1 MTERNVWCAAV
12 ARRTLSLT
20 VTADDDARLRLL
32 ATRTDRTVDACLAEA
47 VALLL
52 ERYRDHLPE
61 QLTWPAAQPAGRDR

>member
-20 VTADDDARLRLL
+20 VTAADDARLRLL

-61 QLTWPAAQPAGRDR
+61 QLAWPVVTAPTPDR